1 MDYDYYKSRIEAMQS
16 NNVIDI
22 AENLWQCRSRPV
34 NIHTVADGLDLPS
47 TNNAIATLR
56 RYHGFIIKIKEVG
69 GVTLIQLLGFDTD
82 LSGDSKPVKRT
93 DIDFKSLQNKL
104 LNGVFKNE

>member
-1 MDYDYYKSRIEAMQS
+1 MDYSYYKSRIATMQS
-16 NNVIDI
+16 NSVIDT
-22 AENLWQCRSRPV
+22 AENIWMHRNGPV
-34 NIHTVADGLDLPS
+34 KIEVIADGAEM
-47 TNNAIATLR
+47 TIVNNAIATLR

-104 LNGVFKNE
+104 LNGVFNE